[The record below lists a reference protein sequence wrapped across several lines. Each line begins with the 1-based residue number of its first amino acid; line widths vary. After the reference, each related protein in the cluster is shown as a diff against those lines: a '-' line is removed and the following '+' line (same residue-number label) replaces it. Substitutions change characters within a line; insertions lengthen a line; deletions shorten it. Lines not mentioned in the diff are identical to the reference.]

1 MEIKY
6 IVIDESDAYRLSVS
20 EYSDKEKMLEAIQYK
35 DISGIKVYEIAK
47 RVRLEKRPAII
58 EAG

>member
-6 IVIDESDAYRLSVS
+6 IVIDESDAYHLSVS
-20 EYSDKEKMLEAIQYK
+20 EYTDKEKMLEAIQYK
-35 DISGIKVYEIAK
+35 DISDIKVYEVAK

-58 EAG
+58 EAD